1 MYTFKRTQ
9 IIKANL
15 EEIWDFASNPANL
28 QKITPQYM
36 GFEIITQDLP
46 EKMYEGMIIAYRV
59 SPLWGLKMNWTTE
72 ITHVKEHKYF
82 IDVQQ
87 EGPYRFWHHEHHFEE
102 TKDGVLMID
111 ILTYKPPFGFLGIIA
126 NKLII
131 ESKLNQIFEYRKKK
145 MEEIFG

>member
-1 MYTFKRTQ
+1 MYTFKRKQ
-9 IIKANL
+9 IIKANIN
-15 EEIWDFASNPANL
+15 EIWDFASNPANL

-36 GFEIITQDLP
+36 GFEIITKDLP
-46 EKMYEGMIIAYRV
+46 EKMYEGMIITYKV
-59 SPLWGLKMNWTTE
+59 SPLLGIKMNWTTE

-87 EGPYRFWHHEHHFEE
+87 EGPYRFWHHEHHFAE
-102 TKDGVLMID
+102 TKNGILMTD
-111 ILTYKPPFGFLGIIA
+111 ILTYKPPFGVFGRIA

-131 ESKLNQIFEYRKKK
+131 ANKLNQIFDFRKKK